1 MIEKPSTLQYYDGD
15 DQGLIMI
22 KSSKIKCLKGTEAG
36 FTSVEKDTSLG
47 FKVEKGKM
55 ETCRSELDHFIS
67 FFQDLQSCTITGLSK
82 KEGLM
87 PRVKASKEQINKD
100 EYAERNFRFYR
111 DFYRSYLHYL
121 DMRLEGKNS
130 FRNKVR
136 SITDLPKFLYEELGW
151 KNDAIIMDVII
162 FHIFN
167 KQCGN
172 DDCDNFAWLK
182 CSACKMIHYCSKA
195 CQETD
200 YYRRHKRICSYHIR
214 RRGYKARKVVPLE
227 MKGRVMKAQLF
238 NGQRDYTRKTCV
250 SVRTFSREVC
260 RQICLVFMEALEF
273 TKIMTLAL
281 EKRKGGENA
290 EIPKFNQEKFH
301 TVLDNYNCMEPVIP
315 ILGLRKQMESVYGP
329 DNFLSVAMRR
339 RQ

>member
-22 KSSKIKCLKGTEAG
+22 KSSKIKCLKCTEAG
-36 FTSVEKDTSLG
+36 VTSVEKDTSLG

-100 EYAERNFRFYR
+100 EYYERSYRFYR
-111 DFYRSYLHYL
+111 DFFRSYVYYL
-121 DMRLEGKNS
+121 DKWQEDKNS

-136 SITDLPKFLYEELGW
+136 GITDLPKFLYEELGW

-162 FHIFN
+162 FYIFN

-172 DDCDNFAWLK
+172 DNCDNFAWLK
-182 CSACKMIHYCSKA
+182 CSACKMIHYCSKR
-195 CQETD
+195 CQEID
-200 YYRRHKRICSYHIR
+200 HNRRHERVCKDEIR
-214 RRGYKARKVVPLE
+214 RGGYQKRKNYPRAVVETLV
-227 MKGRVMKAQLF
+227 RTS
-238 NGQRDYTRKTCV
+238 NV
-250 SVRTFSREVC
+250 SVRTFTREVC
-260 RQICLVFMEALEF
+260 HQICLVFMEALEF

-281 EKRKGGENA
+281 EKRKGSEDAG
-290 EIPKFNQEKFH
+290 IPKFSQDKLH
-301 TVLDNYNCMEPVIP
+301 TVLENYNCREPVIP
-315 ILGLRKQMESVYGP
+315 MLELRKQMERVYGP

-339 RQ
+339 SQ

>member
-111 DFYRSYLHYL
+111 DFYRSYAYYL
-121 DMRLEGKNS
+121 DKWPEDKNS
-130 FRNKVR
+130 LRNKVR
-136 SITDLPKFLYEELGW
+136 GITDLPKFLYEELGW

-182 CSACKMIHYCSKA
+182 CSDCKMIHYCSKT